1 MASFALS
8 FQSKKEDEA
17 GLSSYY
23 NNKTTIIQEARVFN
37 ESPISPR
44 KCRALLTRIV
54 YLLYVGETFGT
65 QEATTLFFGTT
76 KLFQHKDSALR
87 QAVYLAIKELATT
100 AEDVIMVTSSI
111 MKDMQPNSEVIY
123 RPNAIRALCRIID
136 PSMAQG
142 VERFFKAAIVD
153 RNPSISSAALVSSYH
168 LFPFAKDVVKRWVNE
183 VQEAVNAKSSG
194 SFFGSVSSSG
204 GYLGFGGSNSTANA
218 QQTIPSSSYATQ
230 YHALGLLYLIRQQ
243 DRMAVTKMIQ
253 QLGGG
258 KSGAGTTLKNP
269 MALCMLIRYAAKV
282 MEEDPN
288 TQRQILDLLEGWL
301 RHKSDM
307 VNFEA
312 ARAICEM
319 KYVTSQ
325 QLTKPI
331 AVLQLFLSSPK
342 PVLKFAATRTLA
354 SLALIHPSSVAT
366 CNVDLESLIADQN
379 RSVATYAI
387 TTLLK
392 TGNEASVDR
401 LIKQITGFMTDI
413 SDEFK
418 VIIVDAVRSLCL
430 KFPSK
435 HASMLT
441 FLSGV
446 LRDEG
451 GYDFKRAVVE
461 AMFDMIKFIKD
472 CKEQALAHLCEFIE
486 DCEFT
491 KLSVRILHLLGM
503 EGPKSPQP
511 TKYIRFIYN
520 RVVLEN
526 ATVRAAAVTS
536 LAKFGINSS
545 DPGLQKSINVLL
557 NRCLDDVDDEVR
569 DRAALYLRTFKE
581 KPLANAYVK
590 EESVFSLAALESRLV
605 AYVQDPSASSQPLD
619 LSSVP
624 KISRVQAAQEAARPS
639 TLETIGAPSTSRVS
653 NSPPPPTAAE
663 TQTVYAQQLAE
674 VPEFVSYGP
683 ALNSSASPIQLT
695 ESETEYQVT
704 CVKHI
709 FKEHVVFQYNVS
721 NTLPDTVLE
730 GVTIIMQPSEETD
743 SLVEDFIIPIPSLSP
758 ANSPGTVYV
767 SFTRTSPEEFAIA
780 SFSSLL
786 KFVSKEVDPSTG
798 EPEDEGYE
806 DEYPLEDVELSA
818 GGDYI
823 IPSYATFGSEWDRMR
838 AGPSAVETFALSSME
853 SLKSACDSIIEVLKM
868 EPLGGTESPQSST
881 VHVLQLSGLVI
892 GGGGKVLARCRMTF
906 SQGSGVVLELGVRA
920 EKQEVCDLVLAAVG
934 G

>member
-1 MASFALS
+1 MAAY
-8 FQSKKEDEA
+8 SKKEE

-23 NNKTTIIQEARVFN
+23 NNKTTVIQEARVFN

-54 YLLYVGETFGT
+54 YLLYIGETFGT
-65 QEATTLFFGTT
+65 QEATNLFFGTT

-87 QAVYLAIKELATT
+87 QMVYLTIKELAVS

-136 PSMAQG
+136 PSMVQG

-153 RNPSISSAALVSSYH
+153 RTPSISSAALVSSYH

-183 VQEAVNAKSSG
+183 AQEAVSAKAST
-194 SFFGSVSSSG
+194 SFFGASSAGS
-204 GYLGFGGSNSTANA
+204 YLGFG
-218 QQTIPSSSYATQ
+218 SSSAASSGYQPMPSTSYIAQ
-230 YHALGLLYLIRQQ
+230 YHALGLLYLIRRQ

-258 KSGAGTTLKNP
+258 KTGSGTVLKNP

-282 MEEDPN
+282 VEEDPN
-288 TQRQILDLLEGWL
+288 IQKQMFDLLEGWL

-319 KYVTSQ
+319 KNVTSA
-325 QLTKPI
+325 QLTRSI

-342 PVLKFAATRTLA
+342 STLKFAATRTLA
-354 SLALIHPSSVAT
+354 GLALTQPASVAT
-366 CNVDLESLIADQN
+366 CNVDLENLISDSN

-401 LIKQITGFMTDI
+401 LMKQITGFMSEI

-418 VIIVDAVRSLCL
+418 VIIVDAIRSLCL
-430 KFPSK
+430 KFPTK
-435 HASMLT
+435 HASMLG

-461 AMFDMIKFIKD
+461 AIFDMIKYIGD
-472 CKEQALAHLCEFIE
+472 SKEQALSYLCEFIE

-491 KLSVRILHLLGM
+491 KLSVRILHLLGI
-503 EGPKSPQP
+503 EGPKAPQP
-511 TKYIRFIYN
+511 SKYIRFIYN

-526 ATVRAAAVTS
+526 ATVRAAAVAS
-536 LAKFGINSS
+536 LAKFGII
-545 DPGLQKSINVLL
+545 DDVKLQKSIGVLL

-569 DRAALYLRTFKE
+569 DRAALYLKVIRE
-581 KPLANAYVK
+581 PRLADKLVK
-590 EESVFSLAALESRLV
+590 DDSVFSLSALESKLV
-605 AYVQDPSASSQPLD
+605 AYVRDADAADQPFD
-619 LSSVP
+619 VSSVP
-624 KISRVQAAQEAARPS
+624 KISREQAAQEVARPS
-639 TLETIGAPSTSRVS
+639 SLDTIGAPAARNATPV
-653 NSPPPPTAAE
+653 PPPQTAEE
-663 TQTVYAQQLAE
+663 TQSAFIQQLSQ
-674 VPEFVSYGP
+674 VPELASYG
-683 ALNSSASPIQLT
+683 AVINSSKPAQLT
-695 ESETEYQVT
+695 ENETEYQVS
-704 CVKHI
+704 CIKHV
-709 FKEHVVFQYNVS
+709 FREHIVFQFNVS
-721 NTLPDTVLE
+721 NTMPDTVLE
-730 GVTIIMQPSEETD
+730 QVSVIMQPSAD
-743 SLVEDFIIPIPSLSP
+743 SGLTEDFIIPVPSLSP
-758 ANSPGTVYV
+758 ANSPGIVYV
-767 SFTRTSPEEFAIA
+767 SFTRDAPGEYPTA
-780 SFSSLL
+780 SFQCVL
-786 KFVSKEVDPSTG
+786 KFISKEVDPATG
-798 EPEDEGYE
+798 EPEEEGYE
-806 DEYPLEDVELSA
+806 DEYQLEEVELAA

-823 IPSYATFGSEWDRMR
+823 IPSYSNFSPEWDRLRTGATMT
-838 AGPSAVETFALSSME
+838 ETFTLSSME
-853 SLKSACDSIIEVLKM
+853 SIKAACDSIVEILNM
-868 EPLGGTESPQSST
+868 EPLGGSQNPVSGTT
-881 VHVLQLSGLVI
+881 VHTLQLSGLLT

-906 SQGSGVVLELGVRA
+906 SRGEGVTLEIGVRG
-920 EKQEVCDLVLAAVG
+920 EKQEACQLVVTAIG

>member
-1 MASFALS
+1 MAYA
-8 FQSKKEDEA
+8 SKKEEES

-37 ESPISPR
+37 DSPISPR

-87 QAVYLAIKELATT
+87 QMVYLAIKELATT

-153 RNPSISSAALVSSYH
+153 RTPSISSAALVSSYH
-168 LFPFAKDVVKRWVNE
+168 LFPQAKDVVRRWVNE
-183 VQEAVNAKSSG
+183 VQEAVNAKTSG
-194 SFFGSVSSSG
+194 SFFGGASSG
-204 GYLGFGGSNSTANA
+204 SYLNFGSSGNSNSGY
-218 QQTIPSSSYATQ
+218 QPIPSSSYITQ

-258 KSGAGTTLKNP
+258 KSGAGTTLKNA

-288 TQRQILDLLEGWL
+288 VQRQMVDLLEGWL

-319 KYVTSQ
+319 KNVGPA
-325 QLTKPI
+325 QLTKSI

-342 PVLKFAATRTLA
+342 SVLKFAATRTLA
-354 SLALIHPSSVAT
+354 SLALSHPASVAT
-366 CNVDLESLIADQN
+366 CNVDLESLITDSN

-401 LIKQITGFMTDI
+401 LMKQITGFMSEI

-418 VIIVDAVRSLCL
+418 VIIVDAIRSLCL
-430 KFPSK
+430 KFPLK
-435 HASMLT
+435 HASMLA

-461 AMFDMIKFIKD
+461 AIFDMIKFIGE
-472 CKEQALAHLCEFIE
+472 CKEQALSHLCEFIE

-491 KLSVRILHLLGM
+491 KLSVRILHLLGA
-503 EGPKSPQP
+503 EGPKAPQP

-526 ATVRAAAVTS
+526 ATVRAAAVSS
-536 LAKFGINSS
+536 LAKFGVNAV
-545 DPGLQKSINVLL
+545 DAGLRRSIGVLL

-569 DRAALYLRTFKE
+569 DRAAMFLRVLKE
-581 KPLANAYVK
+581 ATLADAYIK
-590 EESVFSLAALESRLV
+590 EESVFSLAALESKLV
-605 AYVQDPSASSQPLD
+605 AYVNDPDAIQTPFDATSI
-619 LSSVP
+619 P
-624 KISRVQAAQEAARPS
+624 KISRAQLAADATRPS
-639 TLETIGAPSTSRVS
+639 TLDTIAVPSAKKTSA
-653 NSPPPPTAAE
+653 SPPPPTAAE
-663 TQTVYAQQLAE
+663 TQSAYLQQLSE
-674 VPEFVSYGP
+674 VPELASYGP
-683 ALNSSASPIQLT
+683 VLNSSTKPVQLT
-695 ESETEYQVT
+695 ETETEYQVT

-709 FKEHVVFQYNVS
+709 FKEHVVFQFNVS

-730 GVTIIMQPSEETD
+730 QVSVIMQPQTD
-743 SLVEDFIIPIPSLSP
+743 SGLTEDFIIPVPSLASSTSP
-758 ANSPGTVYV
+758 SIVYV
-767 SFTRTSPEEFAIA
+767 SFTRDTPEEYTTA
-780 SFSSLL
+780 SFQCIL
-786 KFVSKEVDPSTG
+786 KFISKELDPSTG
-798 EPEDEGYE
+798 EPEEEGYE
-806 DEYPLEDVELSA
+806 DEYQLEEVELSA

-823 IPSYATFGSEWDRMR
+823 IPSYSTFSAEWDRLR
-838 AGPSAVETFALSSME
+838 SGATATETFSLGSMD
-853 SLKSACDSIIEVLKM
+853 SLKAACDSIIEVLNM
-868 EPLGGTESPQSST
+868 EALGGTETPSSSS
-881 VHVLQLSGLVI
+881 VHTMQLSGLVT
-892 GGGGKVLARCRMTF
+892 GGGGKVLVRCRMTF
-906 SQGSGVVLELGVRA
+906 AKGTGVTLELGVRA
-920 EKQEVCDLVLAAVG
+920 EKENACNLVLAAVG

>member
-87 QAVYLAIKELATT
+87 QVVYLAIKELATT

-780 SFSSLL
+780 SFSCLL

-868 EPLGGTESPQSST
+868 EPLGGSESPQSST

>member
-1 MASFALS
+1 MASFALT
-8 FQSKKEDEA
+8 FQNKKEDES

-54 YLLYVGETFGT
+54 YLLYIGETFGT

-76 KLFQHKDSALR
+76 KLFQHKDAALR

-100 AEDVIMVTSSI
+100 AEDVIMVTASI
-111 MKDMQPNSEVIY
+111 MKDIQPTSEVIY

-142 VERFFKAAIVD
+142 VEKFFRSAIID
-153 RNPSISSAALVSSYH
+153 RNPSISSSALIASYH

-183 VQEAVNAKSSG
+183 AQTAVDSKTSSSYFSTSTG
-194 SFFGSVSSSG
+194 GFFGG
-204 GYLGFGGSNSTANA
+204 GNSNANGP
-218 QQTIPSSSYATQ
+218 QTIPSSSHIPQ

-243 DRMAVTKMIQ
+243 DRMAVVKMIQ

-258 KSGAGTTLKNP
+258 KSGSGTTLKNP

-288 TQRQILDLLEGWL
+288 VQRQMLDLLEGWL

-319 KYVTSQ
+319 RHVTAQ

-354 SLALIHPSSVAT
+354 ALAISHPASVAT
-366 CNVDLESLIADQN
+366 CNVDLESLIADPN

-401 LIKQITGFMTDI
+401 LIKQITGFMAEI

-461 AMFDMIKFIKD
+461 AIFDMIKFITD
-472 CKEQALAHLCEFIE
+472 CKEQALSHLCEFIE

-526 ATVRAAAVTS
+526 ATVRAAAVAS
-536 LAKFGINSS
+536 LAKFGVNAKENAV
-545 DPGLQKSINVLL
+545 QKSIGVLL

-581 KPLANAYVK
+581 KQLAEVYVK
-590 EESVFSLAALESRLV
+590 EESVFSLAALESKLV
-605 AYVQDPSASSQPLD
+605 AYIKEPAAAAQPLD
-619 LSSVP
+619 FSDVP

-639 TLETIGAPSTSRVS
+639 TLETIGVPASTKKSD
-653 NSPPPPTAAE
+653 SPPPPTAAE
-663 TQTVYAQQLAE
+663 RQSAYVQQLAE
-674 VPEFVSYGP
+674 VPEFASYGP
-683 ALNSSASPIQLT
+683 ALNSSATPAQLT
-695 ESETEYQVT
+695 EAETEYQVT
-704 CVKHI
+704 CVKHV
-709 FKEHVVFQYNVS
+709 FKEHIVFQYNVS
-721 NTLPDTVLE
+721 NTLPDTILE
-730 GVTIIMQPSEETD
+730 RVEVIMQPQSED
-743 SLVEDFIIPIPSLSP
+743 SGLTEEFIIPLPSLSSST
-758 ANSPGTVYV
+758 SPGIVYV
-767 SFTRTSPEEFAIA
+767 SFARDDPEQYAIA
-780 SFSSLL
+780 SFSCLL
-786 KFVSKEVDPSTG
+786 KFISKEVDPSTG
-798 EPEDEGYE
+798 EPEEEGYE
-806 DEYPLEDVELSA
+806 DEYQLEEVEVSA

-823 IPSYATFGSEWDRMR
+823 IPSYVTFGAEWDRLHS
-838 AGPSAVETFALSSME
+838 APSVTETFSLSAME
-853 SLKSACDSIIEVLKM
+853 SLKAACDSLVEVLKM
-868 EPLGGTESPQSST
+868 EPLGGSEVPQSTS
-881 VHVLQLSGLVI
+881 VHTLQMSGLVI
-892 GGGGKVLARCRMTF
+892 GGGGKVLTRCRMTF
-906 SQGSGVVLELGVRA
+906 SKGQGVTLELAVRA
-920 EKQEVCDLVLAAVG
+920 ESQQVCELVLGAVCG
-934 G
+934 

>member
-1 MASFALS
+1 MSLA
-8 FQSKKEDEA
+8 SKKEDES

-87 QAVYLAIKELATT
+87 QMVYLAIKELATT
-100 AEDVIMVTSSI
+100 SEDVIMVTSSI

-123 RPNAIRALCRIID
+123 RSNAIRALCRIID

-168 LFPFAKDVVKRWVNE
+168 LFPAAKDVVKRWVNE
-183 VQEAVNAKSSG
+183 AQEAVNAKSSG
-194 SFFGSVSSSG
+194 SLFGSGSSNAYLGWGSSSQPNS
-204 GYLGFGGSNSTANA
+204 GY
-218 QQTIPSSSYATQ
+218 QPIPSTSYITQ
-230 YHALGLLYLIRQQ
+230 YHALGLLYLMRQQ

-282 MEEDPN
+282 AEEDPN
-288 TQRQILDLLEGWL
+288 VQRQMSDLLEGWL

-307 VNFEA
+307 VNLEA
-312 ARAICEM
+312 ARALCEM
-319 KYVTSQ
+319 KNVPAQ
-325 QLTKPI
+325 QLTRAI
-331 AVLQLFLSSPK
+331 GVLQIFLSSPK
-342 PVLKFAATRTLA
+342 PTLKFAATRTLA
-354 SLALIHPSSVAT
+354 SLALTQPASVAS
-366 CNVDLESLIADQN
+366 CNLELENLISDSN

-401 LIKQITGFMTDI
+401 LMKQISGFMSEI

-418 VIIVDAVRSLCL
+418 VIIVEAIRSLCL
-430 KFPSK
+430 KFPAK
-435 HASMLT
+435 HASMLS

-461 AMFDMIKFIKD
+461 AIFDMIKFIGD
-472 CKEQALAHLCEFIE
+472 AKEQALSHLCEFIE

-511 TKYIRFIYN
+511 AKYIRYIYN

-526 ATVRAAAVTS
+526 ATVRSAAVSS
-536 LAKFGINSS
+536 LAKFGVGV
-545 DPGLQKSINVLL
+545 DDATLKKSIGVLI

-569 DRAALYLRTFKE
+569 DRAAMYLKTLRE
-581 KPLANAYVK
+581 PLLANAYVK
-590 EESVFSLAALESRLV
+590 QDSVYSLAALEAKLV
-605 AYVQDPSASSQPLD
+605 AYVNDADAADQPFDVSSIPR
-619 LSSVP
+619 
-624 KISRVQAAQEAARPS
+624 ISRAQAAQEIARPS
-639 TLETIGAPSTSRVS
+639 TLDTISAPTTKKTAT
-653 NSPPPPTAAE
+653 PPPPSAAE
-663 TQTVYAQQLAE
+663 TQSAYAQQLAD
-674 VPEFVSYGP
+674 VPELSSYG
-683 ALNSSASPIQLT
+683 AVLSSSPKPSPLT
-695 ESETEYQVT
+695 ESETEYQVS

-709 FKEHVVFQYNVS
+709 FREHIVFQLNVS
-721 NTLPDTVLE
+721 NTLPDTILE
-730 GVTIIMQPSEETD
+730 QVSVIMQPSSD
-743 SLVEDFIIPIPSLSP
+743 SGLTEDFIIPLPSLS
-758 ANSPGTVYV
+758 ASTPGVIYV
-767 SFTRTSPEEFAIA
+767 SFTRDSPEEFAMA
-780 SFSSLL
+780 SFQCVL
-786 KFVSKEVDPSTG
+786 KFISKEVDPTTG
-798 EPEDEGYE
+798 EPEEEGYE
-806 DEYPLEDVELSA
+806 DEYQLEEVELAAS
-818 GGDYI
+818 DYL
-823 IPSYATFGSEWDRMR
+823 IPSYTSFASEWDRLR
-838 AGPSAVETFALSSME
+838 GGATATETFSLSAMD
-853 SLKSACDSIIEVLKM
+853 SLKAACDSIIEILNM
-868 EPLGGTESPQSST
+868 EPLGGSETPASSS
-881 VHVLQLSGLVI
+881 VHTLQLSGLLT
-892 GGGGKVLARCRMTF
+892 GGGGKVLVRCRMTF
-906 SQGSGVVLELGVRA
+906 SKGQGVTLELGVRA
-920 EKQEVCDLVLAAVG
+920 EKQEACTLVLAAIG